1 MYFFKEVNLQLANQ
15 QLSGYEKKTALYS
28 SSSNKTVFLA
38 ASTFTSRKIV
48 GKDQE
53 NVAVSVS

>member
-15 QLSGYEKKTALYS
+15 QLSGYEKKTALH
-28 SSSNKTVFLA
+28 SSSNKTDFLA

-53 NVAVSVS
+53 NVAASVS

>member
-15 QLSGYEKKTALYS
+15 QLSGYEKKTALH

-38 ASTFTSRKIV
+38 ASSFTSRKIV

-53 NVAVSVS
+53 NVAASVS